1 MKCESYP
8 SIFENML
15 EIFFKYYPML
25 AMLGTMD
32 LTDSETEAQEGRSP
46 SQGQRKRG
54 QRQNSHQGPADSNP
68 LLAIFHDTNS
78 QLSLESGLT

>member
-25 AMLGTMD
+25 ATLGTMD

-46 SQGQRKRG
+46 SQGHRKRR

-68 LLAIFHDTNS
+68 LLAIFQDTNS

>member
-32 LTDSETEAQEGRSP
+32 LTDSETGSGRKVTFPGTEEERTEAKLPSRS
-46 SQGQRKRG
+46 S
-54 QRQNSHQGPADSNP
+54 
-68 LLAIFHDTNS
+68 
-78 QLSLESGLT
+78 